1 MTKREERKKRKRKQK
16 LEILKTEIKKKY
28 VKPTKKLNA
37 KNLKIAKK
45 NSILLKKNL
54 YKFDLKTMLNK
65 PQFFYLTKTT
75 EDQIFDKIIEGIAAN
90 NDEYYIKHSDGSSVF
105 TVKKEP
111 KWRVKKEQ

>member
-1 MTKREERKKRKRKQK
+1 MPKK
-16 LEILKTEIKKKY
+16 IPSY
-28 VKPTKKLNA
+28 
-37 KNLKIAKK
+37 
-45 NSILLKKNL
+45 LKKISTNST
-54 YKFDLKTMLNK
+54 LKTMLNK